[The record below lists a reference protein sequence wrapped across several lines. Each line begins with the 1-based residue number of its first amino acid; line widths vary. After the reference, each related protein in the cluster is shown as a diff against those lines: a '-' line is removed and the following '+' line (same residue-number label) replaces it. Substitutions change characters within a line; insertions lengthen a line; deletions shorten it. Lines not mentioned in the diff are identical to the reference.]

1 MHYCVLDCPRRD
13 PRQPDLGP
21 AVQTAELAFGGRGI
35 LIRLDARLR
44 EGDYG
49 ERNGMPVTRLAA
61 ERSWH
66 IDQPWPGGQSHRQVV
81 AQVGSFLQDLSA
93 GWEGRAVVVI
103 GHSATKWALDCLPDG
118 ATLEN
123 LVDAPFG
130 WQEGWHYRLPPT
142 GGARATAEPAQAH
155 PDDDRR
161 PAVVAVA
168 GLGSSAHDDR
178 VRCAGGLGRLE
189 AGQRRCGWTAAGE
202 CTR

>member
-1 MHYCVLDCPRRD
+1 MVCGSLMPEQLERR
-13 PRQPDLGP
+13 PGRGLVARCITGFSTAPDEILANRTSAR

-44 EGDYG
+44 ECDYG

-130 WQEGWHYRLPPT
+130 WQEGWHYRLPT
-142 GGARATAEPAQAH
+142 DWRSQGHR
-155 PDDDRR
+155 
-161 PAVVAVA
+161 
-168 GLGSSAHDDR
+168 
-178 VRCAGGLGRLE
+178 
-189 AGQRRCGWTAAGE
+189 
-202 CTR
+202 